1 MVVKERSRTRRRVPL
16 SRQRVLR
23 TAIKLADEGGIESLS
38 MRNVAQ
44 ELGVYPMALYN
55 HFANKDDL
63 LDAMVDVMYEE
74 IDVTAG
80 GSDWKGA
87 MRQQANSIREVLAR
101 HRWALGVIQ
110 SRVHPGPG
118 NMRYHDMVI
127 RALRQAGF
135 SVAMAVHAFTLL
147 DSFIFGF
154 ALQEQT
160 LPFESTD
167 QVDKLAIEILS
178 QFPAD
183 DYPYLAESVAE
194 HVGKAGY
201 DFASE
206 FDFGLDLILAG
217 LDSLRASP
225 DRADPIG
232 TA

>member
-1 MVVKERSRTRRRVPL
+1 MYSVHTSRPRGPRGIQMFVKPRSRTRRRVPL
-16 SRQRVLR
+16 SRQRGLR

-80 GSDWKGA
+80 GTDWKGA
-87 MRQQANSIREVLAR
+87 MRHQADSIRDVLAR

-127 RALRQAGF
+127 GALRQAGV
-135 SVAMAVHAFTLL
+135 SLAMARP
-147 DSFIFGF
+147 
-154 ALQEQT
+154 AL
-160 LPFESTD
+160 P
-167 QVDKLAIEILS
+167 
-178 QFPAD
+178 
-183 DYPYLAESVAE
+183 
-194 HVGKAGY
+194 
-201 DFASE
+201 
-206 FDFGLDLILAG
+206 
-217 LDSLRASP
+217 LR
-225 DRADPIG
+225 
-232 TA
+232 

>member
-1 MVVKERSRTRRRVPL
+1 M
-16 SRQRVLR
+16 
-23 TAIKLADEGGIESLS
+23 AIRLADEGGIESLS

-63 LDAMVDVMYEE
+63 LDAMVDVTYAE
-74 IDVTAG
+74 IDISAG
-80 GSDWKGA
+80 GSEWKAA
-87 MRQQANSIREVLAR
+87 MRQQASSIREVLAR

-118 NMRYHDMVI
+118 NMRYHDTVI

-135 SVAMAVHAFTLL
+135 SVEMAVHAFTVL

-160 LPFESTD
+160 LPFEGTD
-167 QVDKLAIEILS
+167 QVGELATEILS

-183 DYPYLAESVAE
+183 DYPYLAETVAE
-194 HVGKAGY
+194 HVGKPGY

-206 FDFGLDLILAG
+206 FDFGLDLILTG

-225 DRADPIG
+225 DRADSIG
-232 TA
+232 TG

>member
-1 MVVKERSRTRRRVPL
+1 M
-16 SRQRVLR
+16 
-23 TAIKLADEGGIESLS
+23 AIKLADEGGIESLS
-38 MRNVAQ
+38 MRNVAA

-63 LDAMVDVMYEE
+63 LDAMVDLIYAE
-74 IDVTAG
+74 IGISAG
-80 GSDWKGA
+80 GSDWKAA
-87 MRQQANSIREVLAR
+87 MRQQASSIREVLAR

-110 SRVHPGPG
+110 SRVHPGPA

-135 SVAMAVHAFTLL
+135 SVEMAVHAFTVL

-167 QVDKLAIEILS
+167 QVDELATAILS

-183 DYPYLAESVAE
+183 DYPYLAETVAQ
-194 HVGKAGY
+194 HVGKPGY

-206 FDFGLDLILAG
+206 FDFGLDLILTG
-217 LDSLRASP
+217 LDSLRAIG
-225 DRADPIG
+225 ADG
-232 TA
+232 ESEVLAS

>member
-1 MVVKERSRTRRRVPL
+1 MVVKQRSRTRPRVPL

-38 MRNVAQ
+38 MRNVAH

-147 DSFIFGF
+147 ENFIFGF
-154 ALQEQT
+154 ALLAQT
-160 LPFESTD
+160 HACSASRANTRPCNSKARTRSTSGRSRFSASSPLTTIPTSPSPLPSTW
-167 QVDKLAIEILS
+167 AR
-178 QFPAD
+178 PATTS
-183 DYPYLAESVAE
+183 PASSTSV
-194 HVGKAGY
+194 
-201 DFASE
+201 S
-206 FDFGLDLILAG
+206 I
-217 LDSLRASP
+217 
-225 DRADPIG
+225 
-232 TA
+232 